1 MHPSPL
7 PSSIIA
13 EETIILFCGRNTK
26 YIILSAHRIISS
38 SESVLPKIPWMWSA
52 PKKRRGSKNSRK
64 EKKCRLVMNIVQFIT
79 KRQKIFSQY
88 FFLTENFFL
97 TRIFSLIFHFSWETE
112 RNVLKKNVPEK
123 NSVPPKKKGCFLPF
137 SYELHKLS

>member
-1 MHPSPL
+1 
-7 PSSIIA
+7 
-13 EETIILFCGRNTK
+13 
-26 YIILSAHRIISS
+26 
-38 SESVLPKIPWMWSA
+38 
-52 PKKRRGSKNSRK
+52 
-64 EKKCRLVMNIVQFIT
+64 MNIVQFIT

-88 FFLTENFFL
+88 FFL